1 MNISNGLKV
10 MILAALITVA
20 GSGQI
25 EARGRHH
32 HGVRPQRVVVHVPAS
47 RPVVTSRVSNRC
59 ARQERLAMA
68 IAYLRN
74 HKHLTV
80 KQYAKI
86 TSLDRNAAE
95 AELDVFAM
103 NRNIPIRAIIKGK
116 KKLYTRN
123 DA

>member
-25 EARGRHH
+25 EARGHH
-32 HGVRPQRVVVHVPAS
+32 HRGIRPPRVVVHVPAS
-47 RPVVTSRVSNRC
+47 GPVVTSRVGNRFC
-59 ARQERLAMA
+59 RQERLAMA
-68 IAYLRN
+68 IAYLGN

-80 KQYAKI
+80 RQYAKI
-86 TSLDRNAAE
+86 TSLNKNAAE
-95 AELDVFAM
+95 AELDVFAL

-116 KKLYTRN
+116 NKLYIRN

>member
-1 MNISNGLKV
+1 MV
-10 MILAALITVA
+10 FATLITVA

-32 HGVRPQRVVVHVPAS
+32 HGVRPPRVVVHVPTS
-47 RPVVTSRVSNRC
+47 GPGVTSRVGNRFC
-59 ARQERLAMA
+59 RQERLAMA
-68 IAYLRN
+68 IAYLGN

-116 KKLYTRN
+116 KKLYIRN

>member
-10 MILAALITVA
+10 MVFAALITVA

-25 EARGRHH
+25 EARGRHP
-32 HGVRPQRVVVHVPAS
+32 HGVRPPRVVVHVPAS
-47 RPVVTSRVSNRC
+47 RPVVTSRISNRFC
-59 ARQERLAMA
+59 RQERLAMA

-74 HKHLTV
+74 HKYLTV
-80 KQYAKI
+80 KQYTKI
-86 TSLDRNAAE
+86 TSLNKNAAE

-116 KKLYTRN
+116 KKLYIK
-123 DA
+123 AS

>member
-32 HGVRPQRVVVHVPAS
+32 HGVRPPRVVVHVPAS
-47 RPVVTSRVSNRC
+47 RPVVTSRISNRFC
-59 ARQERLAMA
+59 RQERLAMA

-80 KQYAKI
+80 KQYTKI

-116 KKLYTRN
+116 KKLYIK
-123 DA
+123 AS

>member
-20 GSGQI
+20 GNGQI

-32 HGVRPQRVVVHVPAS
+32 RGVRPPRVVVYVPAS
-47 RPVVTSRVSNRC
+47 RPVVTSRISNRFC
-59 ARQERLAMA
+59 RQERLAMA

-80 KQYAKI
+80 MQYAKI
-86 TSLDRNAAE
+86 TSLSL
-95 AELDVFAM
+95 EL
-103 NRNIPIRAIIKGK
+103 
-116 KKLYTRN
+116 
-123 DA
+123 

>member
-20 GSGQI
+20 GNGQI

-32 HGVRPQRVVVHVPAS
+32 HGVRPPCVVVHVPAS
-47 RPVVTSRVSNRC
+47 RPVVTSRVSNRFC
-59 ARQERLAMA
+59 RQERLAMA
-68 IAYLRN
+68 IAYLGN

-86 TSLDRNAAE
+86 TGQAE
-95 AELDVFAM
+95 KTGAFVKADGWKCYKFKHIV
-103 NRNIPIRAIIKGK
+103 
-116 KKLYTRN
+116 
-123 DA
+123 

>member
-10 MILAALITVA
+10 MILAAMITVA

-32 HGVRPQRVVVHVPAS
+32 GVRPPRVVVHVPAS
-47 RPVVTSRVSNRC
+47 RPVVTSRISNRFC
-59 ARQERLAMA
+59 RQERLAMA

-95 AELDVFAM
+95 AELDVFAL
-103 NRNIPIRAIIKGK
+103 NRNIPIRAIVKGK
-116 KKLYTRN
+116 KKLYIK
-123 DA
+123 AS